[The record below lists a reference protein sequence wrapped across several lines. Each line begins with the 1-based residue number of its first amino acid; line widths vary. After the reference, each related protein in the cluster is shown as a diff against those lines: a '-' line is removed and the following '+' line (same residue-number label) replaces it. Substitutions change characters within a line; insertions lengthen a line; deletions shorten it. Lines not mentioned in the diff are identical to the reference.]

1 MTSEFHDRSRRRATA
16 ATIGGW
22 LRRIGWLAYAVAVA
36 GFVVGAAGRFTP
48 VGVTVVVAGLVAG
61 SALLLPGIIIG
72 LGVSAAERDER
83 SAQAGR
89 PPTPPHP

>member
-1 MTSEFHDRSRRRATA
+1 MTDDPTARTSRRATA
-16 ATIGGW
+16 AVIGAW
-22 LRRIGWLAYAVAVA
+22 LRRLGWLAYAIAVA
-36 GFVVGAAGRFTP
+36 AFVVGAAGRFTP

-83 SAQAGR
+83 RGPSPQSG
-89 PPTPPHP
+89 P